1 MPDLPYAALPAAA
14 LPAAALPDL
23 EAAMDAAWPAL
34 DRELS
39 GGWVLRAADGVT
51 QRANSIWPRSE
62 PLGTRDERLA
72 ALRDAR
78 AWYRGRRLPVIFQVS
93 DTPGSS
99 ALNAVL
105 DEEGFTRQSETLIM
119 VRAADTAPAA
129 GGDAPEPGAGVEIG
143 EHPSAEWLDLWWS
156 VDGRGGAA
164 ELQAARAILTGCPA
178 LYALVRDDDGGPAAV
193 GRLAVVPGGTAGSGG
208 AGLPGAAGVPGGAG
222 SWGGLYCMA
231 TRPDARRR
239 GYATRVQQ
247 ALFSAGAA
255 RGLAGYWLLVMAS
268 NTAAREL
275 YSRAGFCEVSRYC
288 YRQERP
294 RRPLS
299 GC

>member
-1 MPDLPYAALPAAA
+1 MRDP
-14 LPAAALPDL
+14 ALPDV
-23 EAAMDAAWPAL
+23 EAAMDAAWPAP

-39 GGWVLRAADGVT
+39 GGWVLRAAGGVT

-62 PLGTRDERLA
+62 PAGTRGERLA

-78 AWYRGRRLPVIFQVS
+78 AWYRGRRLPVIFQVF
-93 DTPGSS
+93 DVPGSA
-99 ALNAVL
+99 ALNQVL

-119 VRAADTAPAA
+119 VGGADSVPGA
-129 GGDAPEPGAGVEIG
+129 EPGVPAAGVEIMELPG
-143 EHPSAEWLDLWWS
+143 AEWLELWWS

-164 ELQAARAILTGCPA
+164 ELEAARAILTGCPA
-178 LYALVRDDDGGPAAV
+178 LYALVRDDGGRPAAV
-193 GRLAVVPGGTAGSGG
+193 GRLAFVSQT
-208 AGLPGAAGVPGGAG
+208 AG

-239 GYATRVQQ
+239 GYAMRIQQ
-247 ALFSAGAA
+247 ALFREGAA

-275 YSRAGFCEVSRYC
+275 YSRAGFREVSRYF

-294 RRPLS
+294 RRHLT

>member
-1 MPDLPYAALPAAA
+1 MDRQTTPGLDVRLDVL
-14 LPAAALPDL
+14 
-23 EAAMDAAWPAL
+23 MDAAWPAP

-39 GGWVLRAADGVT
+39 GGWVLRAAAGVT

-62 PLGTRDERLA
+62 PLGTRDGRLA
-72 ALRDAR
+72 ALRKAR
-78 AWYRGRRLPVIFQVS
+78 AWYRARRLPVIFQVF

-99 ALNAVL
+99 ALNAAL
-105 DEEGFTRQSETLIM
+105 DEEGFTRQSETLVM
-119 VRAADTAPAA
+119 VRAADAAPAA
-129 GGDAPEPGAGVEIG
+129 GGDAPEPGAGVEITA
-143 EHPSAEWLDLWWS
+143 HPSAEWLDLWWS

-164 ELQAARAILTGCPA
+164 ELETARAILTGCPA

-193 GRLAVVPGGTAGSGG
+193 GRLAVVPGGTAEPSGTG
-208 AGLPGAAGVPGGAG
+208 GPGAAG
-222 SWGGLYCMA
+222 SWGGLYCVA

-239 GYATRVQQ
+239 GHATRVQQ
-247 ALFSAGAA
+247 ALFSAGAE

-275 YSRAGFCEVSRYC
+275 YSRAGFCEMSRYY

-294 RRPLS
+294 RRSLT

>member
-1 MPDLPYAALPAAA
+1 M
-14 LPAAALPDL
+14 LPDV
-23 EAAMDAAWPAL
+23 ESAMDAAWPAP

-39 GGWVLRAADGVT
+39 GGWVLRAAGGVT

-62 PLGTRDERLA
+62 PLGMEDDRLT

-78 AWYRGRRLPVIFQVS
+78 AWYRRRRLPVIFQVF
-93 DTPGSS
+93 DTAGSS

-105 DEEGFTRQSETLIM
+105 DEEGFTRQSRTLVM

-129 GGDAPEPGAGVEIG
+129 DFALAAGGDAQEPGAGVEIT
-143 EHPSAEWLDLWWS
+143 EYPSAEWLDLWWS

-164 ELQAARAILTGCPA
+164 ELETARAILTGCPA
-178 LYALVRDDDGGPAAV
+178 LYALVRDDDGEPAAV
-193 GRLAVVPGGTAGSGG
+193 GRLAVVPGT
-208 AGLPGAAGVPGGAG
+208 AG

-239 GYATRVQQ
+239 GFATRVQQ
-247 ALFSAGAA
+247 AMFSAGAA

-275 YSRAGFCEVSRYC
+275 YSRAGFSEVSRYC

-294 RRPLS
+294 RRSPA

>member
-1 MPDLPYAALPAAA
+1 VLA
-14 LPAAALPDL
+14 DL
-23 EAAMDAAWPAL
+23 EYAMDEAWPAP
-34 DRELS
+34 DRALS
-39 GGWVLRAADGVT
+39 GGWVLRAAGGVT

-62 PLGTRDERLA
+62 PLVRGDERLT

-78 AWYRGRRLPVIFQVS
+78 AWYRRRRLPVIFQVF

-105 DEEGFTRQSETLIM
+105 DAEGFTRQSETLIL
-119 VRAADTAPAA
+119 VRTAGLAVA
-129 GGDAPEPGAGVEIG
+129 GGGDAPEPGAGVEIG
-143 EHPSAEWLDLWWS
+143 VEITEYPSAEWLDLWWS

-164 ELQAARAILTGCPA
+164 ELETARAILTGCPA
-178 LYALVRDDDGGPAAV
+178 LYALVRADDGGPAAV
-193 GRLAVVPGGTAGSGG
+193 GRLAVVA
-208 AGLPGAAGVPGGAG
+208 GAAGR
-222 SWGGLYCMA
+222 WGGLYCMA

-255 RGLAGYWLLVMAS
+255 RGLTGYWLLVMAS

-275 YSRAGFCEVSRYC
+275 YSRAGFSEVSRYY

-294 RRPLS
+294 RRSLT

>member
-1 MPDLPYAALPAAA
+1 MAVPHLPDAALT
-14 LPAAALPDL
+14 DL
-23 EAAMDAAWPAL
+23 GAVMDAAWPAP
-34 DRELS
+34 DREVS

-62 PLGTRDERLA
+62 PVGTRNERLA
-72 ALRDAR
+72 ALRNAR
-78 AWYRGRRLPVIFQVS
+78 SWYRGRRLPVIFQVF
-93 DTPGSS
+93 DTPASS
-99 ALNAVL
+99 GLNAVL

-119 VRAADTAPAA
+119 VRAARTVRESGLASAADTVP
-129 GGDAPEPGAGVEIG
+129 GGGNAPEPGAGVEIA
-143 EHPSAEWLDLWWS
+143 EHPSAEWLELWWS
-156 VDGRGGAA
+156 VDGRGGQA
-164 ELQAARAILTGCPA
+164 ELETAREILTGCPA

-193 GRLAVVPGGTAGSGG
+193 GRLAVVPGRAVVSGE
-208 AGLPGAAGVPGGAG
+208 AG

-247 ALFSAGAA
+247 ALFRAGAA
-255 RGLAGYWLLVMAS
+255 RDNIKGHGLAGYWLLVMAS

-275 YSRAGFCEVSRYC
+275 YSRAGFSEVSRYY

-294 RRPLS
+294 RRSLT

>member
-1 MPDLPYAALPAAA
+1 MDRQTIPGLDVGLDVL
-14 LPAAALPDL
+14 
-23 EAAMDAAWPAL
+23 MDAAWPAP

-39 GGWVLRAADGVT
+39 GGWVLRAAAGVT
-51 QRANSIWPRSE
+51 QRANSVWPRSE
-62 PLGTRDERLA
+62 PRGTRDGRLA
-72 ALRDAR
+72 ALREAR
-78 AWYRGRRLPVIFQVS
+78 AWYRGRRLPVIFQVF

-119 VRAADTAPAA
+119 ARAAEVAPAA
-129 GGDAPEPGAGVEIG
+129 GGDAPEPGAGVEITG
-143 EHPSAEWLDLWWS
+143 QPSAEWLELWWS
-156 VDGRGGAA
+156 VDGRGAAA
-164 ELQAARAILTGCPA
+164 ELETARAILTGCPA

-193 GRLAVVPGGTAGSGG
+193 GRLAVVPGGTAG
-208 AGLPGAAGVPGGAG
+208 PGAPG
-222 SWGGLYCMA
+222 SWGGLYCVA

-247 ALFSAGAA
+247 GLFSAGAA

-275 YSRAGFCEVSRYC
+275 YSRAGFCEVSRYY

-294 RRPLS
+294 RRSLS

>member
-1 MPDLPYAALPAAA
+1 MGDTG
-14 LPAAALPDL
+14 LPDV
-23 EAAMDAAWPAL
+23 EAAMDAAWPAP
-34 DRELS
+34 DRGLS
-39 GGWVLRAADGVT
+39 GGWVLRAAAGVT

-62 PLGTRDERLA
+62 PAGTPEERLA

-78 AWYRGRRLPVIFQVS
+78 AWYRGRRLPVIFQVF

-119 VRAADTAPAA
+119 VRGADMVPEA
-129 GGDAPEPGAGVEIG
+129 GGDSPAARAGVEIT
-143 EHPSAEWLDLWWS
+143 EVPSAEWLELWWS
-156 VDGRGGAA
+156 VDGRGGPA
-164 ELQAARAILTGCPA
+164 ELETASAILTGCPA
-178 LYALVRDDDGGPAAV
+178 LYALVRDDGGRPVAV
-193 GRLAVVPGGTAGSGG
+193 GRLAVVTGGT
-208 AGLPGAAGVPGGAG
+208 VV

-239 GYATRVQQ
+239 GHATRIQQ
-247 ALFSAGAA
+247 ALFQAGAA

-275 YSRAGFCEVSRYC
+275 YSRAGFREVSRYY

-294 RRPLS
+294 KRHLT